1 VRFGV
6 GVRMRVQASKEGGS
20 GACVGDHPCVGMPRM
35 LLVCSCGWE
44 WATGWVFPT
53 RVRPKVLMKAL
64 ALCFPEIFVTGPAPT
79 RRSKRARCQ

>member
-1 VRFGV
+1 
-6 GVRMRVQASKEGGS
+6 MRVQASKEGGS

-44 WATGWVFPT
+44 WATGWVLPT

-64 ALCFPEIFVTGPAPT
+64 ALCFPEIFVTGPQPT
-79 RRSKRARCQ
+79 RRSKRARGP